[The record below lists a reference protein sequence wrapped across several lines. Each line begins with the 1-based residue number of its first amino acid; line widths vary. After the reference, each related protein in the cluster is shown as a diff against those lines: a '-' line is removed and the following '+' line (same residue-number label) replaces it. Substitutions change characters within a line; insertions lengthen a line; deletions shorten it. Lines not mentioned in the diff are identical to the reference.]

1 MSIEDVRH
9 AVQPACREFRVLR
22 LDVYGSLARGEATQK
37 SDVDLLVEF
46 DEPDVSPAKRFFE
59 LLHRLEDTLECD
71 VDLLTIGSLR
81 NPYFR
86 RRVMSERISLYEG

>member
-1 MSIEDVRH
+1 MQCSRRAGNFV
-9 AVQPACREFRVLR
+9 CS
-22 LDVYGSLARGEATQK
+22 GSMYMALLARGEATQQ
-37 SDVDLLVEF
+37 SDVDFLVEF
-46 DEPDVSPAKRFFE
+46 DEPDLSPAKRFFG

-86 RRVMSERISLYEG
+86 KRVMSERVSLYEG